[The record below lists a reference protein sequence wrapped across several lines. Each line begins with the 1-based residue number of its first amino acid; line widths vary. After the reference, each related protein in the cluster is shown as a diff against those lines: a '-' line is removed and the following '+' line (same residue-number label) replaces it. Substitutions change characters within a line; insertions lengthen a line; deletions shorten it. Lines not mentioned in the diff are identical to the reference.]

1 MNESMVDGA
10 AHFAAA
16 RLLWSERDFQEAV
29 IDMAKTEYGWTHVYH
44 TYRSDRSERGFPD
57 LVLLRPGREGEGF
70 AGFWGTGEIIFA
82 ELKSMRGKISL
93 EQASWYQALRTVPY
107 LRVRLWRPCCW
118 NSGEIQAAL
127 QGERL

>member
-1 MNESMVDGA
+1 MRPSGHGRRSIRSRCDRMNESMVDGA

-70 AGFWGTGEIIFA
+70 AGFWGTDR
-82 ELKSMRGKISL
+82 KS
-93 EQASWYQALRTVPY
+93 T
-107 LRVRLWRPCCW
+107 RL
-118 NSGEIQAAL
+118 NSSHS
-127 QGERL
+127 